1 MSLATRCT
9 QCGTVFRVAQDQLKV
24 SEGWV
29 RCGRCDEV
37 FSALE
42 GLFDLERESPPPLPA
57 SSAEDIV
64 SHRDQA
70 YAGSHREPEHVA
82 RPRLPTPLGRSTR
95 SGAFDQDLG
104 RPAQEEDEDTVV
116 RLSSSTARSR
126 PSAAESDEAE
136 VEGEDETLEESLAP
150 GQSTHDGGPET
161 VIGGSLA
168 DVDFAD
174 ARHSSELL
182 LDPDAAGRPFEPG
195 TAEAEALAIAEQ
207 ARPAPGFVRKADSRA
222 RWQSPLARTGLT
234 VLALLL
240 ALGLLLQYVHHDR
253 DLIAARWPAAEP
265 ALQAWCGIA
274 GCTIQAPRQLA
285 DVRIESSKM
294 TPAPSAAG
302 VADGAVRLSVVL
314 RNHGAI
320 RVLLPSLD
328 VTLTDNAGRTVS
340 RRALSPAD
348 FGVTDPVL
356 PSGAESTLQA
366 VLDTGERKAAGYT
379 VDVFYP

>member
-70 YAGSHREPEHVA
+70 YAGSHREPEHMA

-104 RPAQEEDEDTVV
+104 RPAQEEDADTVV
-116 RLSSSTARSR
+116 RLSSSTTRS
-126 PSAAESDEAE
+126 PSAAESDEAR
-136 VEGEDETLEESLAP
+136 VEGEDEALEESLAP
-150 GQSTHDGGPET
+150 GQSTHDSGPET
-161 VIGGSLA
+161 VIGSSLA

-182 LDPDAAGRPFEPG
+182 LDPDAAGRAFEPG

-222 RWQSPLARTGLT
+222 RWQSPLARAGLT

-294 TPAPSAAG
+294 TPAPSADG